1 MGNICRSP
9 TAEAVFCKA
18 VAAAGIADSVDFDSA
33 GVDSYH
39 IGEPPD
45 SRAQQVGR
53 SRGYD
58 LSSIRARAVSKSDF
72 ERFDLILAMDQAVLR
87 RLEQRCP
94 NEYKNRLMPYMMYSR
109 GSDVKEIPDPYYG
122 GQNGF
127 EHVLDLI
134 EDVTSGL
141 LEFVKKQLS
150 SKA

>member
-9 TAEAVFCKA
+9 TAEAVFRKA
-18 VAAAGIADSVDFDSA
+18 VAAVGVADSVDFDSA

-45 SRAQQVGR
+45 SRAQQVAR

-58 LSSIRARAVSKSDF
+58 LSGIRARAVSKSDF

-94 NEYKNRLMPYMMYSR
+94 NEYKNRLMPYMTYSR
-109 GSDVKEIPDPYYG
+109 VP
-122 GQNGF
+122 
-127 EHVLDLI
+127 
-134 EDVTSGL
+134 T
-141 LEFVKKQLS
+141 
-150 SKA
+150 